1 MSKTGRLIRGDKPQ
15 GGKRAG
21 GGRPKGSVNK
31 TTAEVRA
38 LAQQHGEAAIQKLVV
53 LMSIG
58 QSEDVQMRAAVHL
71 LDRGYG
77 KAAQPTHIGGHD
89 GGPLN
94 LHEMSDEQLDSLAER
109 LVAANATAAGSGTDT
124 E

>member
-1 MSKTGRLIRGDKPQ
+1 MPKGYSNQTGKKL
-15 GGKRAG
+15 GGKRTGA
-21 GGRPKGSVNK
+21 GRPKGSVNK
-31 TTAEVRA
+31 TTIEVRE
-38 LAQQHGEAAIQKLVV
+38 LARQHGAAAIQKLVA

-58 QSEDVQMRAAVHL
+58 ESEDVQLRAANSL

-109 LVAANATAAGSGTDT
+109 LVAANAAAASSGTDS